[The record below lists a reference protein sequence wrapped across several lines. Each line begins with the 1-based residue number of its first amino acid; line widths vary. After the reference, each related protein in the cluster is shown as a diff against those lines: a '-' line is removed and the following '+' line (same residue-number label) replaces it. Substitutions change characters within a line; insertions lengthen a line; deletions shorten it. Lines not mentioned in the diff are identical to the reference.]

1 MEIPQRILQIIS
13 EVLKNNN
20 LYSIVIHVKL
30 KETTSIIL

>member
-1 MEIPQRILQIIS
+1 MEIPQRVLQITS

-20 LYSIVIHVKL
+20 LYSIVTHVKL